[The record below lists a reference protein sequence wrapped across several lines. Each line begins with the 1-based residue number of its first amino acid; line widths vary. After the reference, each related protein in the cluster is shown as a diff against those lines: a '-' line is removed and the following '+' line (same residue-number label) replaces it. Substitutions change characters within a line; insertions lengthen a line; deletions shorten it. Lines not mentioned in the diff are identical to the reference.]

1 MNRAVLRQS
10 IQRLDRTLTEQRLDN
25 AEACASALL
34 SAYRHAQDLL
44 THDETVQITG
54 LYARAQHHVRMLR
67 HELSLPAE
75 AAARID
81 HLEKLLA
88 DRIAQ
93 E

>member
-1 MNRAVLRQS
+1 M
-10 IQRLDRTLTEQRLDN
+10 DRPDTLTEQRLDN
-25 AEACASALL
+25 AEACAGALL

-54 LYARAQHHVRMLR
+54 LYARAQHHVRALR
-67 HELSLPAE
+67 HELSLAPVAT
-75 AAARID
+75 ARID
-81 HLEKLLA
+81 RLEELLA

>member
-1 MNRAVLRQS
+1 MPHPE
-10 IQRLDRTLTEQRLDN
+10 ILTEQRLTN
-25 AEACASALL
+25 AEACAGALL

-67 HELSLPAE
+67 HELSMPAE

-81 HLEKLLA
+81 HLEKLLSNRA
-88 DRIAQ
+88 EQ
-93 E
+93 K